1 MSNNVETMRDFLVS
15 LGFDVDESGAKKF
28 SSVLGE
34 ITSTAFKAG
43 AAVEGAAAVILGFT
57 AQISKGLDDL
67 YWQAQRTGATANSI
81 KSLGYAVKQAGGD
94 INGFNQSVER
104 LGAFL
109 RNTLGGEGFL
119 KNIGVQTRDANG
131 NLRDTA
137 SLVALVGDR
146 LSKMPMYRATAF
158 GQALGIDENTLL
170 AMRRGLHGYSS
181 EYTMMMKAIG
191 YNPDL
196 AAKQGNAFMTQF
208 SKLTTAM
215 GIGKD
220 KIGGELARVL
230 TPSIERFT
238 ELLIKNFPTIEKI
251 ILKIVNAILTLSEIL
266 NHLVYRAVKGI
277 RDLIGWWHTLD
288 DSSKGLIKTFGLV
301 LAAWWALN
309 KGFLTSPIGL
319 MIAALTALFL
329 LWDDYQTW
337 KEGGKSAID
346 WSEWEGTI
354 EAAEKGINDIWKGVS
369 DFVEM
374 VGGWETVLWGFA
386 VFLGGKWLTSILG
399 SLGKVGGAA
408 TGLLASLN
416 KMVPIISGLMTAYYL
431 WENKEDIAQGIEESF
446 DYTVRHLKRSIGS
459 VFESLGLDH
468 PWASRHEGGEITP
481 ETADIPTGDKVRDD
495 LAARAQRGE
504 ISYEEAN
511 ALNRNRHSV
520 AGLVANQISSSGG
533 LSFAG
538 TKAPKGIRNNNPLNL
553 VYAKQR
559 GASKENGSIFAT
571 FGSAYDGI
579 RANVKQL
586 MMYYNGTSQAAGYQ
600 KLQTVEDII
609 KFWAPKNH
617 KNNDTEGYIKRV
629 SKELG
634 VKRNQ
639 KLDLNDPDVMH
650 ALIRAMSL
658 VENSNQ
664 FPYSKELVTAAITGA
679 PDPTIKPSA
688 PININTESMSRAVS
702 NLGSM
707 GQSGQFVP
715 EYLIRNDSSSSKQV
729 SISPIYNINV
739 TGGQSPHET
748 AALTGETVGRQNQI
762 LVRNLENKVG

>member
-34 ITSTAFKAG
+34 VTSTAFKAG
-43 AAVEGAAAVILGFT
+43 AAVEGLATVIIGFT
-57 AQISKGLDDL
+57 TQISKGLDDL

-109 RNTLGGEGFL
+109 RNTPGGEGFL

-208 SKLTTAM
+208 SKLSAAM

-230 TPSIERFT
+230 TPSLERFT

-251 ILKIVNAILTLSEIL
+251 ILKVVKAILTLSEIL

-277 RDLIGWWHTLD
+277 RDLISWWHTLD
-288 DSSKGLIKTFGLV
+288 ESSKGLIKTFGLV

-354 EAAEKGINDIWKGVS
+354 DSVTESLKKVWEWASG
-369 DFVEM
+369 FVEM
-374 VGGWETVLWGFA
+374 IGGWETVFWGFA
-386 VFLGGKWLTSILG
+386 LFLGGKWLLSILATLTKVG
-399 SLGKVGGAA
+399 AGFIRMFGLPGLLVGGA
-408 TGLLASLN
+408 LLAFDKLTDKIDEGFKN
-416 KMVPIISGLMTAYYL
+416 LDELIDTA
-431 WENKEDIAQGIEESF
+431 
-446 DYTVRHLKRSIGS
+446 
-459 VFESLGLDH
+459 
-468 PWASRHEGGEITP
+468 
-481 ETADIPTGDKVRDD
+481 GDKLGNVAKAVITLKDPD
-495 LAARAQRGE
+495 ASTE
-504 ISYEEAN
+504 DKIK
-511 ALNRNRHSV
+511 ALMKTGVIPGSGVIGDMLDFKNG
-520 AGLVANQISSSGG
+520 GLSNTWDAVKNSELGKRISSSGG

-559 GASKENGSIFAT
+559 GASKKEGSIFAS
-571 FGSAYDGI
+571 FESAYDGI
-579 RANVKQL
+579 RANARQL
-586 MMYYNGTSQAAGYQ
+586 MMYFNGTSQAAGYQ

-609 KFWAPKNH
+609 KFWAPQSH
-617 KNNDTEGYIKRV
+617 KGNDTEAYIKRV
-629 SKELG
+629 SDELN

-650 ALIRAMSL
+650 ALMRAMSL

-688 PININTESMSRAVS
+688 PININAENMNRAAS

-707 GQSGQFVP
+707 GKSGQFVP

-729 SISPIYNINV
+729 SINPIYNIKV
-739 TGGQSPHET
+739 IGGQSPHET

>member
-109 RNTLGGEGFL
+109 RNTPGGEGFL

-208 SKLTTAM
+208 SKLTAAV

-238 ELLIKNFPTIEKI
+238 ELLVKNFPTIEKI
-251 ILKIVNAILTLSEIL
+251 ILKIVNAILTLTEIL
-266 NHLVYRAVKGI
+266 NHLVYRAGKGI

-319 MIAALTALFL
+319 MIAALTALLL

-354 EAAEKGINDIWKGVS
+354 DSVTESLQKIWEWATG
-369 DFVEM
+369 FVDM
-374 VGGWETVLWGFA
+374 IGGWENVFWGFA
-386 VFLGGKWLTSILG
+386 LFLGGKWLLSILATLTKVG
-399 SLGKVGGAA
+399 AGFIRMFGLPGLLIGGAILTFDLMKSKIDEVFDDLEKFNDKVIEKVGNAAVAVYTFKNPNATNEEKAIAFANATNGIIPGTGFIGDMLKLKNGHLSNAWDAVKNSELGKRV
-408 TGLLASLN
+408 
-416 KMVPIISGLMTAYYL
+416 
-431 WENKEDIAQGIEESF
+431 
-446 DYTVRHLKRSIGS
+446 
-459 VFESLGLDH
+459 
-468 PWASRHEGGEITP
+468 
-481 ETADIPTGDKVRDD
+481 
-495 LAARAQRGE
+495 
-504 ISYEEAN
+504 
-511 ALNRNRHSV
+511 
-520 AGLVANQISSSGG
+520 SSSGG
-533 LSFAG
+533 LSFTG
-538 TKAPKGIRNNNPLNL
+538 TQTPKGIRNNNPLNL

-559 GASKENGSIFAT
+559 GAYKKEGSIFAS
-571 FGSAYDGI
+571 FGSAYEGL
-579 RANVKQL
+579 RANARQL

-609 KFWAPKNH
+609 KFWAPKSH
-617 KNNDTEGYIKRV
+617 KGNDTEAYIKRV
-629 SKELG
+629 SDELN

-650 ALIRAMSL
+650 ALMRAMSL

-679 PDPTIKPSA
+679 PDPTIKPSV
-688 PININTESMSRAVS
+688 PINLNAESMNRAAS

-707 GQSGQFVP
+707 GRSGQFVP
-715 EYLIRNDSSSSKQV
+715 EYLIRNDTNSSKQV

-748 AALTGETVGRQNQI
+748 AALTSESVGRQNQI

>member
-109 RNTLGGEGFL
+109 RNTPGGEGFL

-208 SKLTTAM
+208 SKLTAAV

-238 ELLIKNFPTIEKI
+238 ELLVKNFPTIEKI
-251 ILKIVNAILTLSEIL
+251 ILKIVNAILTLTEIL
-266 NHLVYRAVKGI
+266 NHLVYRAGKGI

-354 EAAEKGINDIWKGVS
+354 DSITESLQKIWEWASG
-369 DFVEM
+369 FVEM
-374 VGGWETVLWGFA
+374 IGGWENVFWGFA
-386 VFLGGKWLTSILG
+386 LFLGGKWMLSILAT
-399 SLGKVGGAA
+399 LTKVGAGFIRMFGLP
-408 TGLLASLN
+408 GLLIGGAILTFD
-416 KMVPIISGLMTAYYL
+416 LMKSKIDQVFKELEKFNDAVIDKAGKAVKAVYVFNNPNATA
-431 WENKEDIAQGIEESF
+431 EEKA
-446 DYTVRHLKRSIGS
+446 T
-459 VFESLGLDH
+459 
-468 PWASRHEGGEITP
+468 
-481 ETADIPTGDKVRDD
+481 
-495 LAARAQRGE
+495 
-504 ISYEEAN
+504 
-511 ALNRNRHSV
+511 
-520 AGLVANQISSSGG
+520 AGLEAASGIIPGAGFVGDMLKLKNVNLNNTWDAIKNSKLGQGLSKSGG
-533 LSFAG
+533 LSFSG
-538 TKAPKGIRNNNPLNL
+538 TKSAKGIRNNNPLNL
-553 VYAKQR
+553 NFAKQN
-559 GASKENGSIFAT
+559 GASKDSESAFAV
-571 FGSAYDGI
+571 FDSAYDGI

-586 MMYYNGTSQAAGYQ
+586 MMYFNGTSEAAGFK
-600 KLQTVEDII
+600 KLQTVEEII
-609 KFWAPKNH
+609 TKWAPPEH
-617 KNNDTEGYIKRV
+617 KGNDTEGYIQRV
-629 SKELG
+629 TKELG

-639 KLDLNDPDVMH
+639 KLDLNDTETMY
-650 ALIRAMSL
+650 ALVHAMSL
-658 VENSNQ
+658 VENKNQ
-664 FPYSKELVTAAITGA
+664 FPYPKELVTAAITGA
-679 PDPTIKPSA
+679 PDPTIKPSK
-688 PININTESMSRAVS
+688 PINVNTESMNRAVS
-702 NLGSM
+702 NISNM
-707 GQSGQFVP
+707 GQSGRFVP
-715 EYLIRNDSSSSKQV
+715 EYLIRNDSNSSKQIV
-729 SISPIYNINV
+729 LNAVNNINV
-739 TGGQSPHET
+739 TGVSSPHEAASLT
-748 AALTGETVGRQNQI
+748 AESVGRKYQI
-762 LVRNLENKVG
+762 LSRNLENKVG

>member
-109 RNTLGGEGFL
+109 RNTPGGEGFL

-208 SKLTTAM
+208 SKLTAAV

-220 KIGGELARVL
+220 KIGGELARLL

-251 ILKIVNAILTLSEIL
+251 ILKIVNAILTLTEIL
-266 NHLVYRAVKGI
+266 NHLVYRAGKGI

-354 EAAEKGINDIWKGVS
+354 DSVTESLQKIWEWASG
-369 DFVEM
+369 FVEM
-374 VGGWETVLWGFA
+374 IGGWETVFWGFA
-386 VFLGGKWLTSILG
+386 VFLGGKWVLSI
-399 SLGKVGGAA
+399 
-408 TGLLASLN
+408 LASLT
-416 KMVPIISGLMTAYYL
+416 KVGAGFIRMFGLPGLLIGGAILTFDLMRSKIDEVFKDLEKFNDKAIEKVGNAAVAVYTFKNPNATN
-431 WENKEDIAQGIEESF
+431 EEKAIAF
-446 DYTVRHLKRSIGS
+446 
-459 VFESLGLDH
+459 
-468 PWASRHEGGEITP
+468 
-481 ETADIPTGDKVRDD
+481 
-495 LAARAQRGE
+495 
-504 ISYEEAN
+504 AN
-511 ALNRNRHSV
+511 ATNGIIPGTGFIGDMLKLKNGHLSNAWDAIKNSELGKRVSN
-520 AGLVANQISSSGG
+520 SGG
-533 LSFAG
+533 LSFSG
-538 TKAPKGIRNNNPLNL
+538 TQTPKGIRNNNPLNL

-559 GASKENGSIFAT
+559 GAYKKEGSIFAS
-571 FGSAYDGI
+571 FGSAYEGL
-579 RANVKQL
+579 RANARQL
-586 MMYYNGTSQAAGYQ
+586 MMYYNGTSQAAEYQ

-609 KFWAPKNH
+609 KFWAPKSH
-617 KNNDTEGYIKRV
+617 KGNDTEAYIKRV
-629 SKELG
+629 SDELN

-650 ALIRAMSL
+650 ALMRAMSL

-679 PDPTIKPSA
+679 PDPTIKASA
-688 PININTESMSRAVS
+688 PINLNAESMNRAAS

-715 EYLIRNDSSSSKQV
+715 EYLIRNDSNSSKQV

>member
-34 ITSTAFKAG
+34 VTSTAFKAG
-43 AAVEGAAAVILGFT
+43 AAVEGLAAVVIGFT
-57 AQISKGLDDL
+57 TQISKGLDDL

-109 RNTLGGEGFL
+109 RNTPGGEGFL

-208 SKLTTAM
+208 SKLSAAM

-230 TPSIERFT
+230 TPSLERFT
-238 ELLIKNFPTIEKI
+238 EILIRNFPTIEKI
-251 ILKIVNAILTLSEIL
+251 ILKVVKAILTLSEIL

-277 RDLIGWWHTLD
+277 RDLISWWHTLD
-288 DSSKGLIKTFGLV
+288 ESSKGLIKTFGLV

-354 EAAEKGINDIWKGVS
+354 DSVTESLQKMWEGASG
-369 DFVEM
+369 FVETI
-374 VGGWETVLWGFA
+374 GGWETVLKGFA
-386 VFLGGKWLTSILG
+386 VFLGGKWLMGVLG
-399 SLGKVGGAA
+399 SFSKVGGAA
-408 TGLLASLN
+408 SGLLTMLTR
-416 KMVPIISGLMTAYYL
+416 MVPIISGLMAAYYL
-431 WENKEDIAQGIEESF
+431 WENKEDIAQGVEESY
-446 DYTVRHLKRSIGS
+446 DYTMRHLKRNIGGF
-459 VFESLGLDH
+459 FESLGIDH
-468 PWASRHEGGEITP
+468 PWSSRHEGGEITP
-481 ETADIPTGDKVRDD
+481 ENADIPTGDKARDE
-495 LAARAQRGE
+495 LAARAQKGE

-511 ALNRNRHSV
+511 SLNRNRGSV

-559 GASKENGSIFAT
+559 GASKQEGSLFAS

-579 RANVKQL
+579 RANARQL
-586 MMYYNGTSQAAGYQ
+586 MMYYNGTSQAAEYQ

-609 KFWAPKNH
+609 KFWAPKKH
-617 KNNDTEGYIKRV
+617 KGNNTEAYIQRV
-629 SKELG
+629 SDELN

-639 KLDLNDPDVMH
+639 RLNLNDPDVMH
-650 ALIRAMSL
+650 DLMRAMSL
-658 VENSNQ
+658 VENHNQ

-688 PININTESMSRAVS
+688 PINFNAESMNRAAS

-707 GQSGQFVP
+707 GKSGQFVP

-729 SISPIYNINV
+729 SINPIYNIKV
-739 TGGQSPHET
+739 IGGQSPHET

>member
-28 SSVLGE
+28 SETLGAV
-34 ITSTAFKAG
+34 TATALKAG
-43 AAVEGAAAVILGFT
+43 VAVESAAAAIIGFT

-109 RNTLGGEGFL
+109 RNTPGGEGFL

-191 YNPDL
+191 YNHDL

-208 SKLTTAM
+208 SKLTAAM

-238 ELLIKNFPTIEKI
+238 ELLVKNFPTIEKI
-251 ILKIVNAILTLSEIL
+251 ILKVVKAILTLSEIL
-266 NHLVYRAVKGI
+266 NHLVYRVGKGI

-337 KEGGKSAID
+337 KEGGETAID

-354 EAAEKGINDIWKGVS
+354 DSVTESLQKMWEGASG
-369 DFVEM
+369 FVETI
-374 VGGWETVLWGFA
+374 GGWETVLKGFA
-386 VFLGGKWLTSILG
+386 VFLGGKWLMAVLG
-399 SLGKVGGAA
+399 SFSKVGGAA
-408 TGLLASLN
+408 SGLLTMLTR
-416 KMVPIISGLMTAYYL
+416 MVPIISGLMAAYYL

-446 DYTVRHLKRSIGS
+446 DYTVRHLKRSIGG
-459 VFESLGLDH
+459 VFESLGIDH
-468 PWASRHEGGEITP
+468 PWTSRHQGGEITP
-481 ETADIPTGDKVRDD
+481 SNADIPTGDKVRDD
-495 LAARAQRGE
+495 LAARAQRSE

-520 AGLVANQISSSGG
+520 AGVVANQISSSGG

-559 GASKENGSIFAT
+559 GAYKKEGSIFAS
-571 FGSAYDGI
+571 FGSAYEGL
-579 RANVKQL
+579 RANARQL
-586 MMYYNGTSQAAGYQ
+586 MMYYNGTSQAAEYQ

-609 KFWAPKNH
+609 KFWAPKSH
-617 KNNDTEGYIKRV
+617 KGNDTEAYIQRV
-629 SKELG
+629 SEELK

-650 ALIRAMSL
+650 ALMRAMSL

-688 PININTESMSRAVS
+688 PINLNTESMSRAAS

-707 GQSGQFVP
+707 GQSGRFLP
-715 EYLIRNDSSSSKQV
+715 EYLIRNDSNSSKQIV
-729 SISPIYNINV
+729 LNAVNNINV
-739 TGGQSPHET
+739 TGVSSPHEAASLT
-748 AALTGETVGRQNQI
+748 AESVGRKYQI
-762 LVRNLENKVG
+762 LSRNLENKVG

>member
-67 YWQAQRTGATANSI
+67 YWQAQRTGATVNSI

-109 RNTLGGEGFL
+109 RNTPGGEGFL

-137 SLVALVGDR
+137 SLVALVGER

-208 SKLTTAM
+208 SKLTAAV

-238 ELLIKNFPTIEKI
+238 ELLVKNFPTIEKI
-251 ILKIVNAILTLSEIL
+251 ILKIVNAILTLTEIL
-266 NHLVYRAVKGI
+266 NHLVYRAGKGI

-319 MIAALTALFL
+319 MIAALTALLL

-354 EAAEKGINDIWKGVS
+354 DSVTESLQKIWEWAS
-369 DFVEM
+369 SFVEM
-374 VGGWETVLWGFA
+374 IGGWENVFWGFA
-386 VFLGGKWLTSILG
+386 LFLGGKWLTSVLKTLG
-399 SLGKVGGAA
+399 QA
-408 TGLLASLN
+408 TIGISRLFGLPGLL
-416 KMVPIISGLMTAYYL
+416 I
-431 WENKEDIAQGIEESF
+431 
-446 DYTVRHLKRSIGS
+446 
-459 VFESLGLDH
+459 
-468 PWASRHEGGEITP
+468 
-481 ETADIPTGDKVRDD
+481 
-495 LAARAQRGE
+495 
-504 ISYEEAN
+504 
-511 ALNRNRHSV
+511 
-520 AGLVANQISSSGG
+520 
-533 LSFAG
+533 AG
-538 TKAPKGIRNNNPLNL
+538 TVAALATYKEYLDSLDLTELTDRLAEGTAKLVNAGFAVKKLLSNDPLDEKITAGRKGLAPFIPGMGVVNDFIDVGLYNKFKNVIDEKGIIGAVGDVLHIKSNPFSSIPGAKRGIRNNNPLNL
-553 VYAKQR
+553 AYAKQK
-559 GASKENGSIFAT
+559 GATKESGGMFAV
-571 FGSAYDGI
+571 FESAYDGI

-617 KNNDTEGYIKRV
+617 KGNNTEGYIKRV

-634 VKRNQ
+634 VKSNQ

-650 ALIRAMSL
+650 QLIRAMSL
-658 VENSNQ
+658 VENEGQ
-664 FPYSKELVTAAITGA
+664 FPYPKELVTAAITGA
-679 PDPTIKPSA
+679 PDPTVKSSV
-688 PININTESMSRAVS
+688 PINLNTESMSRAAS
-702 NLGSM
+702 NLGGM
-707 GQSGQFVP
+707 GKSGQFVP
-715 EYLIRNDSSSSKQV
+715 EYLIRNDTSSSKQV
-729 SISPIYNINV
+729 SISPIYNIKV

-748 AALTGETVGRQNQI
+748 AALTGEAVGRQNQI

>member
-109 RNTLGGEGFL
+109 RNTPGGEGFL

-208 SKLTTAM
+208 SKLTAAV

-230 TPSIERFT
+230 TPSIARFT
-238 ELLIKNFPTIEKI
+238 ELLVKNFPTIEKI
-251 ILKIVNAILTLSEIL
+251 ILKIVNAILTLTEIL
-266 NHLVYRAVKGI
+266 NHLVYRAAKGI
-277 RDLIGWWHTLD
+277 RDLIGWWHALD

-354 EAAEKGINDIWKGVS
+354 DSVTESLQKMWEGASG
-369 DFVEM
+369 FVDTI
-374 VGGWETVLWGFA
+374 GGWETVLKGFA
-386 VFLGGKWLTSILG
+386 LFLGGKWMLSILATLTKVG
-399 SLGKVGGAA
+399 AGFIRMFGLPGALLFGALLAFDKLTDKIDEGFKKLDELIDTAGNKLGKVAKAVIILNDPNATTEDKLKVVMKAGDGIIPSMGFIGDMLEFKDGGLSNTWDAVKNSEL
-408 TGLLASLN
+408 G
-416 KMVPIISGLMTAYYL
+416 KRISG
-431 WENKEDIAQGIEESF
+431 
-446 DYTVRHLKRSIGS
+446 
-459 VFESLGLDH
+459 
-468 PWASRHEGGEITP
+468 
-481 ETADIPTGDKVRDD
+481 
-495 LAARAQRGE
+495 
-504 ISYEEAN
+504 
-511 ALNRNRHSV
+511 
-520 AGLVANQISSSGG
+520 SGG
-533 LSFAG
+533 LSFSG

-553 VYAKQR
+553 NYDRQK
-559 GASKENGSIFAT
+559 GAQKDSKSAFAV
-571 FGSAYDGI
+571 FDSAYDGI

-586 MMYYNGTSQAAGYQ
+586 MMYYNGTSRAAGFK
-600 KLQTVEDII
+600 KLQTIEDII
-609 KFWAPKNH
+609 TKWAPPEH
-617 KNNDTEGYIKRV
+617 EGNDTEGYIQRV

-639 KLDLNDPDVMH
+639 KLDLNDADTMY
-650 ALIRAMSL
+650 ALVRAMSL
-658 VENSNQ
+658 VENKNQ
-664 FPYSKELVTAAITGA
+664 FPYPKELVTAAITGT

-688 PININTESMSRAVS
+688 PININTESMSRAAS

-715 EYLIRNDSSSSKQV
+715 EYLIRNDSNSSKQV

-739 TGGQSPHET
+739 TGGQSPYET
-748 AALTGETVGRQNQI
+748 ATLTGESVGRQNQI

>member
-28 SSVLGE
+28 SLVLGE

-109 RNTLGGEGFL
+109 RNTPGGEGFL

-208 SKLTTAM
+208 SKLTAAM

-238 ELLIKNFPTIEKI
+238 ELLVKNFPTIEKI
-251 ILKIVNAILTLSEIL
+251 ILKIVNAILTLTEIL
-266 NHLVYRAVKGI
+266 NHLVYRAAKGI
-277 RDLIGWWHTLD
+277 RDLIGWWHALD

-337 KEGGKSAID
+337 EEGGKSAID

-354 EAAEKGINDIWKGVS
+354 DSVTESLQKIWEWASG
-369 DFVEM
+369 FVEM
-374 VGGWETVLWGFA
+374 IGGWENVFWGFA
-386 VFLGGKWLTSILG
+386 LFLGGKWMLSILATLTKVG
-399 SLGKVGGAA
+399 AGFIRMFGLPGLLIGGAILTFDLMKSKIDEVFDDLEKFNDKVIEKVGNAAVAVYTFKNPNATNEEKAIAFANATNGIIPGTGFIGDMLKLKNGHLSNAWDAVKNSELGKRV
-408 TGLLASLN
+408 
-416 KMVPIISGLMTAYYL
+416 
-431 WENKEDIAQGIEESF
+431 
-446 DYTVRHLKRSIGS
+446 
-459 VFESLGLDH
+459 
-468 PWASRHEGGEITP
+468 
-481 ETADIPTGDKVRDD
+481 
-495 LAARAQRGE
+495 
-504 ISYEEAN
+504 
-511 ALNRNRHSV
+511 
-520 AGLVANQISSSGG
+520 SSSGG

-538 TKAPKGIRNNNPLNL
+538 TQTPKGIRNNNPLNL

-559 GASKENGSIFAT
+559 GAYKKEGSIFAS
-571 FGSAYDGI
+571 FGSAYEGL
-579 RANVKQL
+579 RANARQL
-586 MMYYNGTSQAAGYQ
+586 MMYYNGTSQAAEYQ
-600 KLQTVEDII
+600 NLQTVEDII
-609 KFWAPKNH
+609 KFWAPKSH
-617 KNNDTEGYIKRV
+617 KGNDTEAYIKRV
-629 SKELG
+629 SDELN

-650 ALIRAMSL
+650 ALMRAMSL

-679 PDPTIKPSA
+679 PDPTIKPSV
-688 PININTESMSRAVS
+688 PINLNAESMNQAAS

-707 GQSGQFVP
+707 GRSGQFVP
-715 EYLIRNDSSSSKQV
+715 EYLIRNDTSSSKQL

-748 AALTGETVGRQNQI
+748 AVLTGETVGRQNQI

>member
-57 AQISKGLDDL
+57 VQISKGLDDL

-109 RNTLGGEGFL
+109 RNTPGGEGFL

-170 AMRRGLHGYSS
+170 AMRRGIHGYSS
-181 EYTMMMKAIG
+181 EYTAMMKAIG

-208 SKLTTAM
+208 SKLSAAM

-230 TPSIERFT
+230 TPSIARFT
-238 ELLIKNFPTIEKI
+238 ELLVKNFPTIEKI
-251 ILKIVNAILTLSEIL
+251 ILKIVNAILTLTEIL
-266 NHLVYRAVKGI
+266 NHLVYRAAKGI
-277 RDLIGWWHTLD
+277 RDLIGWWHALD

-337 KEGGKSAID
+337 KEGGKSAIN

-354 EAAEKGINDIWKGVS
+354 DSVTESLQKIWEWAS
-369 DFVEM
+369 SFVEM
-374 VGGWETVLWGFA
+374 IGGWENVFWGFA
-386 VFLGGKWLTSILG
+386 LFLGGKWMLSILATLTKVG
-399 SLGKVGGAA
+399 AGFIRMFGLPGLLIGGAILTFDLMKSKIDEVFKDLEKFNDKAIEKVGNAAVAVYTFKNPNATNEEKAIAFANATNGIIPGTGFIGDMLKLKNGRLSNAWDAIKNSELGKRV
-408 TGLLASLN
+408 SN
-416 KMVPIISGLMTAYYL
+416 
-431 WENKEDIAQGIEESF
+431 
-446 DYTVRHLKRSIGS
+446 
-459 VFESLGLDH
+459 
-468 PWASRHEGGEITP
+468 
-481 ETADIPTGDKVRDD
+481 
-495 LAARAQRGE
+495 
-504 ISYEEAN
+504 
-511 ALNRNRHSV
+511 
-520 AGLVANQISSSGG
+520 SGG
-533 LSFAG
+533 LSFSG
-538 TKAPKGIRNNNPLNL
+538 TQTPKGIRNNNPLNL

-559 GASKENGSIFAT
+559 GAYKKEGSIFAS
-571 FGSAYDGI
+571 FGSAYEGL
-579 RANVKQL
+579 RANARQL
-586 MMYYNGTSQAAGYQ
+586 MMYYNGTSQAAEYQ

-609 KFWAPKNH
+609 KFWAPKSH
-617 KNNDTEGYIKRV
+617 KGNDTEAYIKRV
-629 SKELG
+629 SDELN

-650 ALIRAMSL
+650 ALMRAMSL

-679 PDPTIKPSA
+679 PDPTIKPSV
-688 PININTESMSRAVS
+688 PINLNTESMNRAAS

-707 GQSGQFVP
+707 GKSGQFVP

-729 SISPIYNINV
+729 SINPIYNIKV
-739 TGGQSPHET
+739 IGGQSPHET
-748 AALTGETVGRQNQI
+748 AALTGESVGRQNQI

>member
-34 ITSTAFKAG
+34 ITSIAFKAG

-109 RNTLGGEGFL
+109 RNTPGGEGFL

-208 SKLTTAM
+208 SKLTAAV

-238 ELLIKNFPTIEKI
+238 ELLVKNFPTIEKI
-251 ILKIVNAILTLSEIL
+251 ILKIVNAILTLTEIL
-266 NHLVYRAVKGI
+266 NHLVYRAGKGI

-354 EAAEKGINDIWKGVS
+354 DSVTESLQKIWEWDSG
-369 DFVEM
+369 FVEM
-374 VGGWETVLWGFA
+374 IGGWETVFWGFA
-386 VFLGGKWLTSILG
+386 LFLGGKWMLSILATLTKVG
-399 SLGKVGGAA
+399 AGFIRMFGLPGLLIGGAILTFDLMKSKIDEVFKELEKFNDKAIEKVGNAAVAVYTFKNPNATNEEKAIAFANATNGIIPGTGFIGDMLKLKNGHLSNAWDAIKNSELGKRV
-408 TGLLASLN
+408 SN
-416 KMVPIISGLMTAYYL
+416 
-431 WENKEDIAQGIEESF
+431 
-446 DYTVRHLKRSIGS
+446 
-459 VFESLGLDH
+459 
-468 PWASRHEGGEITP
+468 
-481 ETADIPTGDKVRDD
+481 
-495 LAARAQRGE
+495 
-504 ISYEEAN
+504 
-511 ALNRNRHSV
+511 
-520 AGLVANQISSSGG
+520 SGG
-533 LSFAG
+533 LSFSG
-538 TKAPKGIRNNNPLNL
+538 TQTPKGIRNNNPLNL

-559 GASKENGSIFAT
+559 GAYKKEGSIFAS
-571 FGSAYDGI
+571 FGSAYEGL
-579 RANVKQL
+579 RANARQL
-586 MMYYNGTSQAAGYQ
+586 MMYYNGTSQAAEYQ

-609 KFWAPKNH
+609 KFWAPKSH
-617 KNNDTEGYIKRV
+617 KGNDTEAYIKRV
-629 SKELG
+629 SDELN

-650 ALIRAMSL
+650 ALMRAMSL

-679 PDPTIKPSA
+679 PDPTIKASA
-688 PININTESMSRAVS
+688 PINLNAESMNRAAS

-715 EYLIRNDSSSSKQV
+715 EYLIRNDSNSSKQV

>member
-109 RNTLGGEGFL
+109 RNTPGGEGFL

-170 AMRRGLHGYSS
+170 AMRSGLHGYSS

-191 YNPDL
+191 YNPGL

-208 SKLTTAM
+208 SKLTAAV

-238 ELLIKNFPTIEKI
+238 ELLVKNFPTIEKI
-251 ILKIVNAILTLSEIL
+251 ILKIVNAILTLTEIL
-266 NHLVYRAVKGI
+266 NHLVYRAGKGI
-277 RDLIGWWHTLD
+277 RDLIGWWHALD

-354 EAAEKGINDIWKGVS
+354 DSVTESLQKIWEWAS
-369 DFVEM
+369 SFVEM
-374 VGGWETVLWGFA
+374 IGGWENVFWGFA
-386 VFLGGKWLTSILG
+386 LFLGGKWLTSVLKTLG
-399 SLGKVGGAA
+399 QA
-408 TGLLASLN
+408 TIGISRLFGLPGLL
-416 KMVPIISGLMTAYYL
+416 I
-431 WENKEDIAQGIEESF
+431 
-446 DYTVRHLKRSIGS
+446 
-459 VFESLGLDH
+459 
-468 PWASRHEGGEITP
+468 
-481 ETADIPTGDKVRDD
+481 
-495 LAARAQRGE
+495 
-504 ISYEEAN
+504 
-511 ALNRNRHSV
+511 
-520 AGLVANQISSSGG
+520 
-533 LSFAG
+533 AG
-538 TKAPKGIRNNNPLNL
+538 TVAALATYKEYLDSLDLTELTDRLAEGTAKLVNAGFAVKKLLSNDPLDEKITAGRKGLAPFIPGMGVVNDFIDVGLYNKFKNVIDEKGIIGAVGDVLHIKSNPFSSIPGAKRGIRNNNPLNL
-553 VYAKQR
+553 AYAKQK
-559 GASKENGSIFAT
+559 GATKESGGMFAV
-571 FGSAYDGI
+571 FESAYDGI

-617 KNNDTEGYIKRV
+617 KGNNTEGYIKRV

-634 VKRNQ
+634 VKSNQ

-650 ALIRAMSL
+650 QLIRAMSL
-658 VENSNQ
+658 VENEGQ
-664 FPYSKELVTAAITGA
+664 FPYPKELVTAAITGA
-679 PDPTIKPSA
+679 PDPTVKSSV
-688 PININTESMSRAVS
+688 PINLNTESMSRAAS
-702 NLGSM
+702 NLGGM
-707 GQSGQFVP
+707 GKSGQFVP
-715 EYLIRNDSSSSKQV
+715 EYLIRNDTSSSKQV
-729 SISPIYNINV
+729 SISPIYNIKV

-748 AALTGETVGRQNQI
+748 AALTGEAVGRQNQI

>member
-34 ITSTAFKAG
+34 VTSTAFKAG
-43 AAVEGAAAVILGFT
+43 AAVEGLAAVIIGFT
-57 AQISKGLDDL
+57 TQISKGLDEL

-109 RNTLGGEGFL
+109 RNTPGGEGFL

-208 SKLTTAM
+208 SKLTAAM

-230 TPSIERFT
+230 TPSLERFT

-251 ILKIVNAILTLSEIL
+251 ILKVVKAILTLSEIL

-277 RDLIGWWHTLD
+277 RDLISWWHTLD
-288 DSSKGLIKTFGLV
+288 ESSKGLIKTFGLV

-354 EAAEKGINDIWKGVS
+354 DSVTESLKKIWEWASG
-369 DFVEM
+369 FVEM
-374 VGGWETVLWGFA
+374 IGGWETVFWGFA
-386 VFLGGKWLTSILG
+386 LFLGGKWMLSILATLTKVG
-399 SLGKVGGAA
+399 AGFIRMFGLPGLLVGGA
-408 TGLLASLN
+408 LLAFDKLTDKIDEGFKSLDELIDTAGN
-416 KMVPIISGLMTAYYL
+416 KLGNIAKVVITLKDPDVSTEDKIKALMKMGVIPGSGVIGDMLDFKNGGLSNTWDAVKNSEL
-431 WENKEDIAQGIEESF
+431 G
-446 DYTVRHLKRSIGS
+446 KR
-459 VFESLGLDH
+459 
-468 PWASRHEGGEITP
+468 
-481 ETADIPTGDKVRDD
+481 
-495 LAARAQRGE
+495 
-504 ISYEEAN
+504 
-511 ALNRNRHSV
+511 
-520 AGLVANQISSSGG
+520 ISSSGG

-559 GASKENGSIFAT
+559 GASKKEGSIFAS
-571 FGSAYDGI
+571 FESAYDGI
-579 RANVKQL
+579 RANARQL
-586 MMYYNGTSQAAGYQ
+586 MMYFNGTSQAAGYQ

-609 KFWAPKNH
+609 KFWAPKSH
-617 KNNDTEGYIKRV
+617 KGNDTEAYIKRV
-629 SKELG
+629 SDELN

-650 ALIRAMSL
+650 ALMRAMSL

-688 PININTESMSRAVS
+688 PINLNAESMNRAAS

-707 GQSGQFVP
+707 GKSGQFVP

-729 SISPIYNINV
+729 SINPIYNIKV
-739 TGGQSPHET
+739 IGGQSPHET

-762 LVRNLENKVG
+762 LVRYFDNKVG

>member
-43 AAVEGAAAVILGFT
+43 AAVEGLAAVIIGFT

-109 RNTLGGEGFL
+109 RNTPGGEGFL

-208 SKLTTAM
+208 SKLTAAM

-230 TPSIERFT
+230 TPSIARFT
-238 ELLIKNFPTIEKI
+238 ELLVKNFPTIEKI
-251 ILKIVNAILTLSEIL
+251 ILKIVNAILTLTEIL
-266 NHLVYRAVKGI
+266 NHLVYRAAKGI

-354 EAAEKGINDIWKGVS
+354 DSVTESLQKIWEWAS
-369 DFVEM
+369 SFVEM
-374 VGGWETVLWGFA
+374 IGGWENVFWGFA
-386 VFLGGKWLTSILG
+386 LFLGGKWLTSVLKTLG
-399 SLGKVGGAA
+399 QA
-408 TGLLASLN
+408 TIGISRLFGLPGLL
-416 KMVPIISGLMTAYYL
+416 I
-431 WENKEDIAQGIEESF
+431 
-446 DYTVRHLKRSIGS
+446 
-459 VFESLGLDH
+459 
-468 PWASRHEGGEITP
+468 
-481 ETADIPTGDKVRDD
+481 
-495 LAARAQRGE
+495 
-504 ISYEEAN
+504 
-511 ALNRNRHSV
+511 
-520 AGLVANQISSSGG
+520 
-533 LSFAG
+533 AG
-538 TKAPKGIRNNNPLNL
+538 TVAALATYKEYLDSLDLTELTDRLAEGTAKLVNAGFAVKKLLSNDPLDEKITAGRKGLAPFIPGMGVVNDFIDVGLYNKFKNVIDEKGIIGAVGDVLHIKSNPFSSIPGAKRGIRNNNPLNL
-553 VYAKQR
+553 AYAKQK
-559 GASKENGSIFAT
+559 GATKESGGMFAV
-571 FGSAYDGI
+571 FESAYDGI

-617 KNNDTEGYIKRV
+617 KGNNTEGYIKRV

-634 VKRNQ
+634 VKSNQ

-650 ALIRAMSL
+650 QLIRAMSL
-658 VENSNQ
+658 VENEGQ
-664 FPYSKELVTAAITGA
+664 FPYPKELVTAAITGA
-679 PDPTIKPSA
+679 PDPTVKSSV
-688 PININTESMSRAVS
+688 PINLNTESMSRAAS
-702 NLGSM
+702 NLGGM
-707 GQSGQFVP
+707 GKSGQFVP
-715 EYLIRNDSSSSKQV
+715 EYLIRNDTSSSKQV
-729 SISPIYNINV
+729 SISPIYNIKV

-748 AALTGETVGRQNQI
+748 AALTGEAVGRQNQI